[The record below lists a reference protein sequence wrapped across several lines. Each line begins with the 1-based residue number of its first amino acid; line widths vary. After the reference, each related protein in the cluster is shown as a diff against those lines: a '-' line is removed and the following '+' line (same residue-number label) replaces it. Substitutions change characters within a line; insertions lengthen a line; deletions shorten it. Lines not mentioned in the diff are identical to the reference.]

1 MLKCCLQ
8 RKEAECNFPSL
19 PLLVSWAQ
27 ACSVET
33 LTESVNS
40 EVQPNLKSWTAVLV
54 EERSTFT
61 GVTMSTPEGH
71 ATLDGG
77 APVDCIGE
85 VAALVTTETLFLRIR
100 CIKLGGDGNP
110 IEASFAESLP
120 VTTGEKPRWLDA
132 CVLPG
137 STLHL
142 VSRRWLSRPSRH
154 FLLYLLASENCETHF
169 LASDMQSRFLSQ
181 PICDSL
187 TVSRLHILSMSGIEC
202 DDAEK

>member
-1 MLKCCLQ
+1 MLKCCFQ

-19 PLLVSWAQ
+19 LLLVSWAQ

-77 APVDCIGE
+77 AAVDCIGE

-100 CIKLGGDGNP
+100 RIILGGDGLP
-110 IEASFAESLP
+110 IEASCAVSLP
-120 VTTGEKPRWLDA
+120 VTIGEKSRWLEA
-132 CVLPG
+132 CVLSG
-137 STLHL
+137 STPRL
-142 VSRRWLSRPSRH
+142 VSRRWLWRQSRH
-154 FLLYLLASENCETHF
+154 LLLCLLASENCETHF
-169 LASDMQSRFLSQ
+169 LASDMQSCFLSQ

-187 TVSRLHILSMSGIEC
+187 TVSRLHILSMSGIDC